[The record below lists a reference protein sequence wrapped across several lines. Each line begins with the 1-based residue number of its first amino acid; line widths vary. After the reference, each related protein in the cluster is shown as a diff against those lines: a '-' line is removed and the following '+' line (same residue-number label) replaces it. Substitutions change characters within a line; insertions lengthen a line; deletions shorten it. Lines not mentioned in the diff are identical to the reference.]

1 MLPYGCKGCPV
12 VVMPYSP
19 SALVRVSVAW
29 RAVPRQLSHTGMMKP
44 RPIGCERSGLS
55 VFMGAGCCFLEV
67 AVEPVRCPYLP
78 ADTIRPR

>member
-1 MLPYGCKGCPV
+1 MTNKLAYYIIIKCKIIRRKVMLPYGCKGCPV

-44 RPIGCERSGLS
+44 RPIW
-55 VFMGAGCCFLEV
+55 M
-67 AVEPVRCPYLP
+67 
-78 ADTIRPR
+78 

>member
-44 RPIGCERSGLS
+44 RPIWMGGRG
-55 VFMGAGCCFLEV
+55 FMSLRVLDAAFLEL
-67 AVEPVRCPYLP
+67 R
-78 ADTIRPR
+78 